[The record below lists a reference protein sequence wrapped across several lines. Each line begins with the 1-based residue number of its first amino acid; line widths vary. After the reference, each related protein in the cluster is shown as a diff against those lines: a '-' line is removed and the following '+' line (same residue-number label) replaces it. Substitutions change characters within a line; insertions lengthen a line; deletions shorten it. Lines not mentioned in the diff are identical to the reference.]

1 MFILKNSMNT
11 LLLYLRNLIV
21 ISLLL
26 LPAIYFLL
34 LLLSSV
40 ATNTTESTLGVYEI
54 TFRPLMVSILM
65 LFVLWILSLN
75 KLKVLNKYFWCLVSA
90 ESPSRVIYF
99 YMFII
104 FSIFGAAS
112 LAAGLVT
119 VIYGVNHPYGM
130 FNQRDNIFFSMAAAV
145 IFSPFIISW
154 HLIKRIK
161 PEHPHDR

>member
-11 LLLYLRNLIV
+11 SLLYLRNLIV
-21 ISLLL
+21 ISILL

-40 ATNTTESTLGVYEI
+40 ATIATESILGIYEV

-65 LFVLWILSLN
+65 LLVLLILSLN
-75 KLKVLNKYFWCLVSA
+75 PLKTFNKYFWYLVRA
-90 ESPSRVIYF
+90 ESPSKTIYF
-99 YMFII
+99 YLFII
-104 FSIFGAAS
+104 FLIFGAAS

-119 VIYGVNHPYGM
+119 VIYGGNHPYGM
-130 FNQRDNIFFSMAAAV
+130 FNQRDNIFLSMAAAV

-154 HLIKRIK
+154 HLIRGLNNRTSI
-161 PEHPHDR
+161 